1 MLKSVRRQLSQLHSP
16 PPGLLFNISS
26 RKTSVKVLFLSV
38 NTCVSVRV
46 FVTLEIKSFFYKR
59 KNGRE
64 RPHCSLS
71 VQRQEVT
78 ALDMRCRDRRS
89 GVFCL

>member
-1 MLKSVRRQLSQLHSP
+1 MFKSVRRQLSQLHS

-46 FVTLEIKSFFYKR
+46 FVTLEIKSFFIKG
-59 KNGRE
+59 KTE
-64 RPHCSLS
+64 EKDHIVHSLFS
-71 VQRQEVT
+71 V
-78 ALDMRCRDRRS
+78 RR
-89 GVFCL
+89 